1 MRSIS
6 IACLFVL
13 SVLPLACVAQEAA
26 PDPGDSGEPYRDSAR
41 WQGDIDRFRAQDAE
55 HPQPAGAV
63 VCVGSS
69 SIRMWHGQIADDLAP
84 LTVIPRGF
92 GGSNMNDLLH
102 YVDELAIA
110 RARC

>member
-1 MRSIS
+1 M
-6 IACLFVL
+6 
-13 SVLPLACVAQEAA
+13 
-26 PDPGDSGEPYRDSAR
+26 
-41 WQGDIDRFRAQDAE
+41 
-55 HPQPAGAV
+55 

-110 RARC
+110 RSRC